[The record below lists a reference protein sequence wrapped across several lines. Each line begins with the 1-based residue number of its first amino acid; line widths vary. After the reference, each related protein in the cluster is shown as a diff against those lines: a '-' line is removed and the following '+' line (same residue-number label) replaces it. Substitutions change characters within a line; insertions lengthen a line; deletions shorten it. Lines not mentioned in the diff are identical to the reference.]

1 MCNSCKIYV
10 TDGFYYNYV
19 RHVGSATKK
28 LNVEVDSLIV
38 DTIYSINE
46 RVYKYKREIISSRCF
61 VYSICLLINSFAFN
75 KYVKKVSLSESVSLI
90 ECVYADSLVRNYIK
104 KG

>member
-1 MCNSCKIYV
+1 MKRLPITPKLYKRETIKNVRFNENLKVGEVFDFFINAMCNSCKIYV

-46 RVYKYKREIISSRCF
+46 RVYK
-61 VYSICLLINSFAFN
+61 
-75 KYVKKVSLSESVSLI
+75 
-90 ECVYADSLVRNYIK
+90 
-104 KG
+104 